1 MVLFPIGDPGRVL
14 PPWMCA
20 GGGPPS
26 GRAPR
31 DACSKTPT
39 PPCAPPP
46 AGSRR
51 CLLGWLAKALL
62 ALGPQRARATSSRLR
77 GGGDRPPGQALS
89 KQGIARRSG
98 IAEETVEAH
107 RTRVFEHIGVADRL
121 EAALWA
127 QTRRASLDSTGLQ
140 PLSL

>member
-1 MVLFPIGDPGRVL
+1 MCGRGPAIG
-14 PPWMCA
+14 A
-20 GGGPPS
+20 G
-26 GRAPR
+26 A
-31 DACSKTPT
+31 
-39 PPCAPPP
+39 
-46 AGSRR
+46 AG
-51 CLLGWLAKALL
+51 CLLKDPDPAVRAATGGLTPLSPRVAKALL